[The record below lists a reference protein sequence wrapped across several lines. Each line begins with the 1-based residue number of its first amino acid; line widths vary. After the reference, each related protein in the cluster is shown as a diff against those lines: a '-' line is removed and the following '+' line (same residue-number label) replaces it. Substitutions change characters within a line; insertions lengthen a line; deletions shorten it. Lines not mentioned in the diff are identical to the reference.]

1 MERTQIEMSED
12 EFDDRYTLLVNH
24 LNPNASWCIG
34 DAPGCMFETYGE
46 ELEFVRKQD
55 PRTVWTLVDG
65 DDGDQYL
72 TNGFHFVNRI
82 GYLVS
87 TVAVPEEIDIE
98 VRIAMQ
104 EDPTPEPHEQVA
116 STVTPDQRLS
126 EIAREHLGIP
136 TLDTRNSDSLDFH
149 DVSVWAVQAALKAA
163 YDAGIEG
170 SAIAGLGKP
179 IRSAANA
186 RSDLPRRFDDYE
198 IAPCRRLQEDGE
210 RVRFYYESC
219 EPHEADV
226 WTLYGHIP
234 GEGVQAIGDFD
245 TSEHAEEVFAR
256 ITGRSYTG
264 RVGKTGGAKHE

>member
-12 EFDDRYTLLVNH
+12 EFDDKYPLIKNH
-24 LNPNASWCIG
+24 LNPNAGWACDEG
-34 DAPGCMFETYGE
+34 PGCLFETYGE
-46 ELEFVRKQD
+46 ELEFVRQQD

-87 TVAVPEEIDIE
+87 TVPVPEEIDID
-98 VRIAMQ
+98 VRIPMQ
-104 EDPTPEPHEQVA
+104 EEPTPAPDKQVA
-116 STVTPDQRLS
+116 SMVTPDQHLS

-136 TLDTRNSDSLDFH
+136 TLGTRNSDSLDFY
-149 DVSVWAVQAALKAA
+149 DVPVWGILAALEAA
-163 YDAGIEG
+163 YDAG
-170 SAIAGLGKP
+170 AK
-179 IRSAANA
+179 AAPLP
-186 RSDLPRRFDDYE
+186 STPDLCLPTQFDDYE
-198 IAPCRRLQEDGE
+198 IAPCRRLREDGE

-234 GEGVQAIGDFD
+234 GQGVQAIGDFD
-245 TSEHAEEVFAR
+245 TREHAEEAFAR
-256 ITGRSYTG
+256 ITGRRYSGNTNDSTT
-264 RVGKTGGAKHE
+264 R